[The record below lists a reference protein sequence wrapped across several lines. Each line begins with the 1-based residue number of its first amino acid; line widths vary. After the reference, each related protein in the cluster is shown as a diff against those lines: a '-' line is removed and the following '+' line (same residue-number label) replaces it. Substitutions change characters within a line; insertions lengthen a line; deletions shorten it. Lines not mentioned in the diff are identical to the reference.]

1 MINDYV
7 RQQKK
12 KSSLLKEVDGHPI
25 YQSMADF
32 GRLKKGV
39 GRLKICDFGA
49 AVLGDVPVPHSHDI
63 QPAQFCAPEVLLKG
77 GWTYSADI
85 WNLGMVVSIFHIATR
100 IRSIPLM
107 SHSLHSC
114 GSFWMILRSLMGS
127 GQKVTG
133 TPTKP
138 ISLR

>member
-1 MINDYV
+1 
-7 RQQKK
+7 
-12 KSSLLKEVDGHPI
+12 
-25 YQSMADF
+25 MADF
-32 GRLKKGV
+32 GGLKKGV

-49 AVLGDVPVPHSHDI
+49 AVLGNVPIPHSHDI

-85 WNLGMVVSIFHIATR
+85 WNLGMVVSNFDIAP
-100 IRSIPLM
+100 IRLIPLI

-127 GQKVTG
+127 GRKVTD
-133 TPTKP
+133 TPAKP